1 MSNEVKIINLKQASM
16 YIKNGLQPLRVE
28 VTDRLVFIF
37 DRFEA
42 TEYYRKWC
50 NYELKYGREM
60 LI

>member
-16 YIKNGLQPLRVE
+16 YIKNGLQPFRVE

-37 DRFEA
+37 DRFVA

-50 NYELKYGREM
+50 NYELK
-60 LI
+60 